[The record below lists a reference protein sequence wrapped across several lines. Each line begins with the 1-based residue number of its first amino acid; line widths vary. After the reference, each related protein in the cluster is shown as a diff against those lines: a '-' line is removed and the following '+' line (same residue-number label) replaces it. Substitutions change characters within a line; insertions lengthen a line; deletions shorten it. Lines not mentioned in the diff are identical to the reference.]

1 MAEAPMG
8 EAPEGEAPMGEAPTG
23 RVPTGEV
30 PESGTARH
38 FGDPAGEY
46 TAATKGIALFDRDQR
61 PLMQVAGKAA
71 AQMLTGVV
79 TGRIPVVGEAFGDG
93 YVTGAAYSTLLTPK
107 GKVVTDL
114 TLIRAPGDEEV
125 FWLDVPEEGAEALR
139 EHFKKV
145 LPPRLAKLSAVE
157 SQRRVAVVGPD
168 AEEKLSAA
176 LNLDPSLLDRDES
189 EALVLATDGAL
200 PTVLFRPA
208 DLGGSGW
215 EILGTPERIEALSES
230 LEAAGARRAG
240 TSVWETLRVEAGRPR
255 FGVDMT
261 ETTIPIE
268 AGIGDRA
275 IDTQKGCYTGQ
286 EVIVRIAHRGHVN
299 RHLRQLHLGE
309 SPTPSPGTELF
320 RDGVER
326 PVGWITSAVAS
337 PRFGETLALGYV
349 RREVDADGLV
359 RVGSAEGAE
368 ARVGSLAS

>member
-1 MAEAPMG
+1 
-8 EAPEGEAPMGEAPTG
+8 MGEAPT
-23 RVPTGEV
+23 TQ
-30 PESGTARH
+30 SARH

-46 TAATKGIALFDRDQR
+46 QAATEGVALFDRNTR
-61 PLMQVAGKAA
+61 PLMRVAGRAA

-79 TGRIPVVGEAFGDG
+79 TGRIPVAAETVGDWR
-93 YVTGAAYSTLLTPK
+93 VVGAAYSTLLTPK
-107 GKVVTDL
+107 GKVVSDL
-114 TLIRAPGDEEV
+114 TLVRAPGEEEA

-145 LPPRLAKLSAVE
+145 LPPRLAKLSTVE
-157 SQRRVAVVGPD
+157 DVRRVAVVG
-168 AEEKLSAA
+168 AAAKEQLSAM
-176 LNLDPSLLDRDES
+176 LSVDPSLLERDETVG
-189 EALVLATDGAL
+189 LVGPGEDGL

-208 DLGGSGW
+208 DLGVAGW
-215 EILGTPERIEALSES
+215 EVIGAPHLIAELTKD
-230 LEAAGARRAG
+230 LEDEGARRAG
-240 TSVWETLRVEAGRPR
+240 TGVWETLRVEAARPR

-261 ETTIPIE
+261 EKTIPVE
-268 AGIGDRA
+268 AGISERA

-309 SPTPSPGTELF
+309 SPTPPTGTELF
-320 RDGVER
+320 SPGGEK

-359 RVGSAEGAE
+359 RVGSADGVE
-368 ARVGSLAS
+368 ARVGGLAS